1 MTWQRFTG
9 SASEWDALVEN
20 LGATT
25 PFQLSAWAAFRESFG
40 WQPTRL
46 ITPDG
51 KSAAQ
56 LLVKGVGPVQVAWG
70 AGAPL
75 GVVAPSLLR
84 DLVDETKH
92 LLNARVLY
100 LRVADHAPRESNRVA
115 AFHSAGWSAS
125 TTAAGGVETLVRQL
139 DTTQAPVSDAYTSN
153 WSRNLRRGLQRD
165 VTADQ
170 WLKPDAHVIA
180 ALHQDVEDLKQPF
193 QAQWRG
199 DDDAIKRLLTCF
211 GERLVLVRAH
221 DANGAVLAMRA
232 AVVVGRHAY
241 DFLAATSKDGRKT
254 YASNVALDALLGLLA
269 ARGVTNYDFGGV
281 DRINNKGV
289 FDFKHGAG
297 GIEQAYG
304 GEFETVMPRIAKS
317 VVSKLVS
324 LRLSA

>member
-9 SASEWDALVEN
+9 SASEWDALVERV
-20 LGATT
+20 GATT
-25 PFQLSAWAAFRESFG
+25 PFQLSAWATFRESFG

-46 ITPDG
+46 VTQDG

-56 LLVKGVGPVQVAWG
+56 LLVKRAGPVQLAWG

-75 GVVAPSLLR
+75 GVVTPSLLR
-84 DLVDETKH
+84 DLVDKTKH
-92 LLNARVLY
+92 LLHARVLY
-100 LRVADHAPRESNRVA
+100 LRLADHAPRESNRVA
-115 AFHSAGWSAS
+115 AFRSAGWSAS

-180 ALHQDVEDLKQPF
+180 TLHQDVEDLKQPF
-193 QAQWRG
+193 HAQWRG
-199 DDDAIKRLLTCF
+199 DDAAIKRLLNCF

-232 AVVVGRHAY
+232 AVVVGLHAY
-241 DFLAATSKDGRKT
+241 DFLAATSKEGRKT
-254 YASNVALDALLGLLA
+254 YASNVALDVLLGLLVE
-269 ARGVTNYDFGGV
+269 RGIQHYDFGGV

-304 GEFETVMPRIAKS
+304 GEFETVVPRIAKS

>member
-9 SASEWDALVEN
+9 SADNWDALVER

-46 ITPDG
+46 ISQDG

-56 LLVKGVGPVQVAWG
+56 LLVKRVGPVQVAWG

-75 GVVAPSLLR
+75 GVVTPSLLR

-100 LRVADHAPRESNRVA
+100 LRLADHVTRESNRVA
-115 AFHSAGWSAS
+115 TFHSAGWSAS

-139 DTTQAPVSDAYTSN
+139 DVTQAPVSGAYTSN
-153 WSRNLRRGLQRD
+153 WSRNLRRGLKRD
-165 VTADQ
+165 LTADQ
-170 WLKPDAHVIA
+170 WHEPDAHVIA
-180 ALHQDVEDLKQPF
+180 TLHQDVEGLKQPF
-193 QAQWRG
+193 HAQWRG
-199 DDDAIKRLLTCF
+199 EDAAIKRLLACF

-221 DANGAVLAMRA
+221 DANGAVLAIRA
-232 AVVVGRHAY
+232 AVIVGRHGY
-241 DFLAATSKDGRKT
+241 DFLAATSREGRKT
-254 YASNVALDALLGLLA
+254 YASNVALDELLGLLA
-269 ARGVTNYDFGGV
+269 SRGVTSYDFGGV

-297 GIEQAYG
+297 GIELAYG
-304 GEFETVMPRIAKS
+304 GEFETVVPRIAKS
-317 VVSKLVS
+317 IVSKLVS